1 MDNNIGDSIQEGDR
15 NYRIINGKKIYQIE
29 EDTPEKV
36 ELNRIINL
44 YRSSKLSITEYLK
57 QESTKPNDD

>member
-15 NYRIINGKKIYQIE
+15 TYRIINGKKIYQIR

-44 YRSSKLSITEYLK
+44 YRESNLSIIEYLK
-57 QESTKPNDD
+57 QKSIKPNND